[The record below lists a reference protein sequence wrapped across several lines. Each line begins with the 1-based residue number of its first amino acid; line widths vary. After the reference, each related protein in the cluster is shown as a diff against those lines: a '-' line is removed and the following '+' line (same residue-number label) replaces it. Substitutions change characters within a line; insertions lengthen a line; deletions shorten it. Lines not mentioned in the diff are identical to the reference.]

1 ISISGFLILVGMD
14 WSEPLSVGQRSSC
27 SHSKTPPPGR
37 VDTSRQL
44 KELRT
49 RLLAMDLDAFII
61 TRDDEHQSEFP
72 ASRDRRIVFISGFSG
87 SDGYVVVTREH
98 GAALWT
104 DGRYFIQADV
114 QLSCDWLL
122 MRTGQQGVPHLMEW
136 IVDVLPEDAK
146 IGADPKL
153 TSNSLWNMWERMLGE
168 PVTWYLIYEVAT
180 FTVAYFSNYQ
190 FKSLHMLMLLTNAVV
205 HCHNEV
211 ETLAHV
217 LGSCPH
223 GEGLRNARHHQV
235 RSIIAT
241 ALKDANYNTFEEVH
255 GLSITGSTWSI
266 DIIAFKESTR
276 SGFIIDPT
284 VRFET
289 NEEQPAEV
297 DKEEKNI
304 YNPTIPYYL
313 QKYQLKELEVFGLLV
328 GARENTDIS
337 LVEVFENPVDRI
349 WNNSSSGRPSYSKY
363 PAYVLSEKYTGRKW
377 EDKVKDLRARL
388 AVKGADAMV
397 VTALDEV
404 AWLLNIRGYDVP
416 YNPMVH
422 AYVVVTANSLHLYV
436 NETKLSIEVKAHLKT
451 GNCYYELCAQVH
463 RYDALIG
470 DLKTNQQKWKKV
482 LLPSQCVYS
491 PGGSRAV
498 YSAIPPEKQLAMPS
512 PIIFMKARKNRVEIE
527 GMRRAHIRD
536 AVAVCDFLAY
546 LEESVSLGNQW
557 NELNVSNELD
567 QFRREQNLSR
577 GPSFPT
583 VAAFGANGAAPHYLP
598 MESSNVLTID
608 GSSTL
613 LMDSGG
619 HYLDGTTDVTRTIH
633 LGTPTDFERETYTRV
648 LIGSIQLASLVF
660 PYDTPMSSVDVLAR
674 GPLWEAGLNYL
685 HGTGHGVGA
694 FLSVHESPIIISYTF
709 GNLTFQEGY
718 FFSDEPGYYHE
729 GHFGIR
735 LENVLE
741 VVRKQ
746 TKHHFSGQYYSFRP
760 TTYVPYEPKLIDV
773 KMLSPQH
780 RQWLNDYNA
789 KIRTMVGTELLRQR
803 RMKGF
808 YWMMNKTGYIS
819 EYKGSSTRKCTTISL
834 LVAMQIA
841 VFSSTR
847 L

>member
-1 ISISGFLILVGMD
+1 MGPTCASMYTLGFLILVGMD

-153 TSNSLWNMWERMLGE
+153 TSNSLWNMWERML
-168 PVTWYLIYEVAT
+168 
-180 FTVAYFSNYQ
+180 
-190 FKSLHMLMLLTNAVV
+190 
-205 HCHNEV
+205 
-211 ETLAHV
+211 
-217 LGSCPH
+217 
-223 GEGLRNARHHQV
+223 
-235 RSIIAT
+235 
-241 ALKDANYNTFEEVH
+241 
-255 GLSITGSTWSI
+255 
-266 DIIAFKESTR
+266 
-276 SGFIIDPT
+276 
-284 VRFET
+284 
-289 NEEQPAEV
+289 
-297 DKEEKNI
+297 
-304 YNPTIPYYL
+304 
-313 QKYQLKELEVFGLLV
+313 
-328 GARENTDIS
+328 ENTDIS

-422 AYVVVTANSLHLYV
+422 AFVVVTANSLHLYV
-436 NETKLSIEVKAHLKT
+436 NESKLSIEVKAHLKT

-819 EYKGSSTRKCTTISL
+819 DYKGSSTRKCTTISL